1 MKTIT
6 EVWYDKF
13 SNDKGVHCQTIY
25 KVGLPY
31 GIGGDQC
38 KLQSIERV
46 ADMVI
51 FKFDKGISYEVPL
64 QGDMSFVYKE
74 ETEKED

>member
-1 MKTIT
+1 MKKII
-6 EVWYDKF
+6 EIYYDKYATGSGF
-13 SNDKGVHCQTIY
+13 KCHSIY
-25 KVGLPY
+25 KVGALYPMA
-31 GIGGDQC
+31 GEQC
-38 KLQSIERV
+38 TLEAIERV